1 MGIYSKKQDKFRTLE
16 PDEVFLDSRNIPG
29 FERER
34 FEGRLERPL
43 SLKTFW
49 YLGASLFIL
58 GFIFI
63 YKSFQLQIVDGKEL
77 RIRAEANRL
86 RIQPLWPERGL
97 ILDRNGEVMANN
109 EPAFRIVL
117 NAGEIKDLNNDN
129 EKLEKLKNDLG
140 ESLEIPV
147 ENFENAIGQAR
158 REKKGLLL
166 GTFFNWEDA
175 EKFRRDF
182 IGLPLS
188 IEPFSSRNYVEKEAT
203 SHILGYLGKPSP
215 GNPIL
220 NQKFYGLLGKGGVE
234 AMQEESLKGKIGSKL
249 TEIDSSGEISS
260 EAVQEP
266 SVNGGNIY
274 LSIDFALQKKAYE
287 SVKEIVTTR
296 GFRGG
301 SAIII
306 DVENGEVLTLV
317 SYPGFD
323 AEAMSRGK
331 PRETIENILNDNASK
346 PLFNRAISGLY
357 ASGSIFKPILAIAGL
372 EENIITPEKKIL
384 STKSIAIPNPYDPSN
399 PSIFYDSR
407 ENGWVDM
414 RRALALS
421 SNIYFYSVGGG
432 LGDVKGLGVKKIGE
446 WAAKFGLGELTN
458 IDLPEEKKGFIPG
471 PEWKKETNKVDPIW
485 RLGDTYNLSIG
496 QGNVQVTPLQMAVVA
511 AAIANGGKVLEP
523 HVLKYIKKDSEV
535 VFETTPRVK
544 KTISIKPENLK
555 VVHEGMVLTTSEGTA
570 KALGTLKFSVA
581 AKTGTAEID
590 SVNRVNS
597 WFIGFFPAEKP
608 KYAMAVSM
616 ESGASASI
624 VGASAATRQI
634 LEWLSIYRS
643 ELIPE

>member
-1 MGIYSKKQDKFRTLE
+1 
-16 PDEVFLDSRNIPG
+16 
-29 FERER
+29 
-34 FEGRLERPL
+34 
-43 SLKTFW
+43 
-49 YLGASLFIL
+49 
-58 GFIFI
+58 
-63 YKSFQLQIVDGKEL
+63 
-77 RIRAEANRL
+77 
-86 RIQPLWPERGL
+86 
-97 ILDRNGEVMANN
+97 
-109 EPAFRIVL
+109 
-117 NAGEIKDLNNDN
+117 
-129 EKLEKLKNDLG
+129 
-140 ESLEIPV
+140 
-147 ENFENAIGQAR
+147 
-158 REKKGLLL
+158 
-166 GTFFNWEDA
+166 
-175 EKFRRDF
+175 
-182 IGLPLS
+182 
-188 IEPFSSRNYVEKEAT
+188 
-203 SHILGYLGKPSP
+203 
-215 GNPIL
+215 
-220 NQKFYGLLGKGGVE
+220 
-234 AMQEESLKGKIGSKL
+234 MQEESLKGKIGSKL

-274 LSIDFALQKKAYE
+274 LTIDFALQKKAYE

-372 EENIITPEKKIL
+372 EESIITPEKKIL

-432 LGDVKGLGVKKIGE
+432 LGDIKGLGVKKIGE

-523 HVLKYIKKDSEV
+523 HILKYIKKDGEV

-597 WFIGFFPAEKP
+597 WFMGFFPAEKP

-624 VGASAATRQI
+624 VGASAAARQI

>member
-1 MGIYSKKQDKFRTLE
+1 MGIFSKKQDKFRTLE

-34 FEGRLERPL
+34 FEGRLEHPL

-117 NAGEIKDLNNDN
+117 NAGEIKDLNKDN

-140 ESLEIPV
+140 ESLEIPAK
-147 ENFENAIGQAR
+147 NFENAIGQAR

-188 IEPFSSRNYVEKEAT
+188 IEPFSSRNYAEKEAT

-215 GNPIL
+215 GDPIL
-220 NQKFYGLLGKGGVE
+220 NQKFHGLLGKGGVE

-266 SVNGGNIY
+266 SVNGG
-274 LSIDFALQKKAYE
+274 
-287 SVKEIVTTR
+287 
-296 GFRGG
+296 
-301 SAIII
+301 
-306 DVENGEVLTLV
+306 V

-372 EENIITPEKKIL
+372 EESIITPEKKIL

-511 AAIANGGKVLEP
+511 AAIAHRGEVLEP
-523 HVLKYIKKDSEV
+523 HVFKLIKKDSEV

-597 WFIGFFPAEKP
+597 WFMGFFPAEKP

-624 VGASAATRQI
+624 VGASAAARQI